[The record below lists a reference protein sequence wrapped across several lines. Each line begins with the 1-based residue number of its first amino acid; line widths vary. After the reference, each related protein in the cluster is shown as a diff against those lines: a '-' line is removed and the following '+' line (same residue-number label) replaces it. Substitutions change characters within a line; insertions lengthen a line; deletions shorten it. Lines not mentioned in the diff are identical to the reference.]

1 MIDSIDSSAEC
12 LILATSKQNRQGI
25 DTMKT
30 TDLQQQ
36 VTDQIVAILES
47 GASPWVK
54 PWSSDGASGMPHNH
68 STGKAYQGIN
78 VLILWAA
85 GCERGFTSSAWLTYK
100 QAQAAGG
107 QVRKGEKGTAITFY
121 KPIKVEKEGEEK
133 TIPLMKTFTVFNT
146 DQIDGLEV
154 EVPEDQPKVFTA
166 DQKTDSAVRLFE
178 CYTERAGIDFSTG
191 GDRAFYS
198 PSHDTI
204 KMPERA
210 EFTKES
216 GYAATLLHEAV
227 HSTGHKN
234 RLDRFKDTTKNG
246 YAFEELVAEIG
257 AAFLCCDLGITN
269 EMEQHASYIDSWL
282 KALKNDRTLIF
293 KAAAK
298 ASKAYELITQPDAE

>member
-1 MIDSIDSSAEC
+1 
-12 LILATSKQNRQGI
+12 
-25 DTMKT
+25 MKP
-30 TDLQQQ
+30 TDLQQH

-47 GASPWVK
+47 GTSPWIK
-54 PWSSDGASGMPHNH
+54 PWSSDGSSGMPHNH

-85 GCERGFTSSAWLTYK
+85 ATERGFTSSAWLTYK

-121 KPIKVEKEGEEK
+121 KPIQIDDDGEEK
-133 TIPLMKTFTVFNT
+133 TIPMLKTFTVFNV
-146 DQIDGLEV
+146 DQIDGIEV
-154 EVPEDQPKVFTA
+154 ATPEEQPKEFTA
-166 DQKTDSAVRLFE
+166 DQKTEAAVRLFE
-178 CYTERAGIDFSTG
+178 CYAERSGIGFSTG
-191 GDRAFYS
+191 GVYAFYS

-204 KMPERA
+204 QMPER
-210 EFTKES
+210 ETFTKES

-227 HSTGHKN
+227 HSTGHGD
-234 RLDRFKDTTKNG
+234 RLDRLKDTSKRG

-269 EMEQHASYIDSWL
+269 EMENHASYIDSWL
-282 KALKNDRTLIF
+282 KALKDDRTLIF

>member
-1 MIDSIDSSAEC
+1 
-12 LILATSKQNRQGI
+12 
-25 DTMKT
+25 MKP
-30 TDLQQQ
+30 TDLQQH

-47 GASPWVK
+47 GTSPWIK
-54 PWSSDGASGMPHNH
+54 PWSSDGSSGMPHNH

-85 GCERGFTSSAWLTYK
+85 ATERGFTSSAWLTYK

-121 KPIKVEKEGEEK
+121 KPIQIDDDGEEK
-133 TIPLMKTFTVFNT
+133 TIPMLKTFTVFNV
-146 DQIDGLEV
+146 DQIDGIEV
-154 EVPEDQPKVFTA
+154 ATPEEQPKEFTA
-166 DQKTDSAVRLFE
+166 DQKTEAAVRLFE
-178 CYTERAGIDFSTG
+178 CYAERSGIGFSTG
-191 GDRAFYS
+191 GVYAFYS

-204 KMPERA
+204 QMPERKT
-210 EFTKES
+210 FTKES

-227 HSTGHKN
+227 HSTGHGD
-234 RLDRFKDTTKNG
+234 RLDRLKDTSKRG

-269 EMEQHASYIDSWL
+269 EMENHASYIDSWL
-282 KALKNDRTLIF
+282 KALKDDRTLIF

>member
-1 MIDSIDSSAEC
+1 
-12 LILATSKQNRQGI
+12 
-25 DTMKT
+25 MKT
-30 TDLQQQ
+30 ADLQQH

-47 GASPWVK
+47 GTSPWVK
-54 PWSSDGASGMPHNH
+54 PWGSDGSSGMPHNH
-68 STGKAYQGIN
+68 STKKAYQGVN

-85 GCERGFTSSAWLTYK
+85 AAERGFTSSAWLTYK

-107 QVRKGEKGTAITFY
+107 QVRKGEKGTTITFY
-121 KPIKVEKEGEEK
+121 KPIQIEKEGEQK
-133 TIPLMKTFTVFNT
+133 TIPMLKTFTVFNV
-146 DQIDGLEV
+146 DQIDGIEV
-154 EVPEDQPKVFTA
+154 ATPEEQPKEFTA
-166 DQKTDSAVRLFE
+166 DQKTEAAVRLFE
-178 CYTERAGIDFSTG
+178 CYRERTGIQFSTG

-204 KMPERA
+204 QMPERSD
-210 EFTKES
+210 FTKES

-227 HSTGHKN
+227 HSTGHRD
-234 RLDRFKDTTKNG
+234 RLDRLKDTSKKG

-269 EMEQHASYIDSWL
+269 ELEQHASYIDSWL
-282 KALKNDRTLIF
+282 KALKDDRTLIF

>member
-1 MIDSIDSSAEC
+1 
-12 LILATSKQNRQGI
+12 
-25 DTMKT
+25 MKT
-30 TDLQQQ
+30 TDLQQH
-36 VTDQIVAILES
+36 VTDQIVAILEA
-47 GASPWVK
+47 GTSPWIK

-68 STGKAYQGIN
+68 GTGKAYQGIN

-85 GCERGFTSSAWLTYK
+85 AAERGFTSSAWLTYK

-107 QVRKGEKGTAITFY
+107 QVRKGEKGTTITFY
-121 KPIKVEKEGEEK
+121 KPIQIEKEGEEK
-133 TIPLMKTFTVFNT
+133 TIPMMKTFTVFNT

-154 EVPEDQPKVFTA
+154 TTPEEQPKEFTA
-166 DQKTDSAVRLFE
+166 DERTDAAVRLFE
-178 CYTERAGIDFSTG
+178 CYTERAGIGFSTG

-204 KMPERA
+204 QMPER
-210 EFTKES
+210 ETFTKES

-227 HSTGHKN
+227 HSTGHMA
-234 RLDRFKDTTKNG
+234 RLDRLKDTSKKG

-269 EMEQHASYIDSWL
+269 ELEQHASYIDSWL
-282 KALKNDRTLIF
+282 KALKDDRTLIF

-298 ASKAYELITQPDAE
+298 ASKSYELITKPDAE

>member
-1 MIDSIDSSAEC
+1 
-12 LILATSKQNRQGI
+12 
-25 DTMKT
+25 MKP
-30 TDLQQQ
+30 TDLQQH

-47 GASPWVK
+47 GTSPWVK
-54 PWSSDGASGMPHNH
+54 PWSNTAATGMPHNH
-68 STGKAYQGIN
+68 STKRAYQGIN

-85 GCERGFTSSAWLTYK
+85 AAERGFTSSAWLTYK

-121 KPIKVEKEGEEK
+121 KPIQIEADGEEK
-133 TIPLMKTFTVFNT
+133 TIPMMKTFTVFNV
-146 DQIDGLEV
+146 DQIDGLEM
-154 EVPEDQPKVFTA
+154 PETTEQPKDFTA
-166 DQKTDSAVRLFE
+166 DQKTDAAVRLFE
-178 CYTERAGIDFSTG
+178 CYRERAGIHFQTG
-191 GDRAFYS
+191 GNRAFYS

-204 KMPERA
+204 QMPERSD
-210 EFTKES
+210 FTTES

-227 HSTGHKN
+227 HSTGHQLRLN
-234 RLDRFKDTTKNG
+234 RIKDTSKKG

-282 KALKNDRTLIF
+282 KALKDDRTLIF

-298 ASKAYELITQPDAE
+298 ASKAYELITKPDAE

>member
-1 MIDSIDSSAEC
+1 
-12 LILATSKQNRQGI
+12 
-25 DTMKT
+25 MKT

-47 GASPWVK
+47 GTSPWVK
-54 PWSSDGASGMPHNH
+54 PWGSTAATGMPHNH
-68 STGKAYQGIN
+68 GTGKAYQGIN

-85 GCERGFTSSAWLTYK
+85 AAERGFTSSAWLTYK

-107 QVRKGEKGTAITFY
+107 QVRKGEKGTTITFY
-121 KPIKVEKEGEEK
+121 KPIQIEKEGEQK
-133 TIPLMKTFTVFNT
+133 TIPMMKTFTVFNT

-154 EVPEDQPKVFTA
+154 AITDEQPKEFTA
-166 DQKTDSAVRLFE
+166 DERTEAAVRLFE
-178 CYTERAGIDFSTG
+178 CYRERTGVGFVNAG
-191 GDRAFYS
+191 YS
-198 PSHDTI
+198 ASYTPMHDTI
-204 KMPERA
+204 QMPERQG
-210 EFTKES
+210 FTKES

-227 HSTGHKN
+227 HSTGHRD
-234 RLDRFKDTTKNG
+234 RLDRFKDTSKKG

-282 KALKNDRTLIF
+282 KALKDDRTLIF

-298 ASKAYELITQPDAE
+298 ASKAYELITKPDAE

>member
-1 MIDSIDSSAEC
+1 
-12 LILATSKQNRQGI
+12 
-25 DTMKT
+25 MKT

-47 GASPWVK
+47 GTNPWIK
-54 PWSSDGASGMPHNH
+54 PWSSTAASGMPHNH

-85 GCERGFTSSAWLTYK
+85 GQGFNSSAWLTYK

-107 QVRKGEKGTAITFY
+107 QVRKGEKGTTITFY
-121 KPIKVEKEGEEK
+121 KPLKVEKEGEEK
-133 TIPLMKTFTVFNT
+133 TIPLMKTFTVFNV

-154 EVPEDQPKVFTA
+154 TTSEEQPKEFTA
-166 DQKTDSAVRLFE
+166 DQKTEAAVRLFD
-178 CYTERAGIDFSTG
+178 CYAERAGIRFSTG

-198 PSHDTI
+198 PSHDAI
-204 KMPERA
+204 QMPDRA
-210 EFTKES
+210 DFTKES

-227 HSTGHKN
+227 HSTGYKD
-234 RLDRFKDTTKNG
+234 RLDRLKDTSKMG

-269 EMEQHASYIDSWL
+269 ELEQHASYVANWL
-282 KALKNDRTLIF
+282 KALKDDRTLIF